1 LERPR
6 DCQAIQGTYFAVH
19 LDMAIDE
26 GSAVDARRG
35 AAAGMVRFG
44 GVTQAKE
51 RQRRVRCLPGLDVLL
66 LDLRMIALRNG

>member
-1 LERPR
+1 
-6 DCQAIQGTYFAVH
+6 
-19 LDMAIDE
+19 
-26 GSAVDARRG
+26 
-35 AAAGMVRFG
+35 MVRFG